1 VHSHVGRET
10 PTRNAV
16 HVVTAAAI
24 TGLKVHF
31 GTPFTNSVTVA
42 EPLRTTA
49 TWVHAARVN
58 AAQNDSGPSDRD
70 GNIAQNK

>member
-1 VHSHVGRET
+1 
-10 PTRNAV
+10 
-16 HVVTAAAI
+16 
-24 TGLKVHF
+24 VHF